1 MPRPRPTGPVAQRRQ
16 RALELEASGWSRAE
30 IAAEL
35 GITEPHLAVDLQR
48 ARDYYIKM
56 QTAPIEELR
65 ARELASLDKALK
77 VVNEVLE
84 RQHLRVNDGK
94 VVQHNIGTDEEP
106 EWVDIYDD
114 SPNLMAADRVVKIS
128 ESRRK
133 LLGQDAPSKVE
144 TTMGGT
150 VEYVIKID
158 GSEME
163 QL

>member
-1 MPRPRPTGPVAQRRQ
+1 
-16 RALELEASGWSRAE
+16 
-30 IAAEL
+30 
-35 GITEPHLAVDLQR
+35 
-48 ARDYYIKM
+48 M